1 MHIHANKIEVEFTEN
16 SRPVVEKF
24 NLRSFSYCLKNK
36 LMFIFVYKKKFI
48 SCHSVTRVSTFYEIA
63 ISK

>member
-1 MHIHANKIEVEFTEN
+1 MHIHANKIEVESTEN

-36 LMFIFVYKKKFI
+36 LMVIQLRESLPFMKLQLASNI
-48 SCHSVTRVSTFYEIA
+48 TRT
-63 ISK
+63 K